1 MLTQLH
7 IDNRTNVRYNTNIA
21 TKNCVVY
28 CGGVLMMKKKDD
40 EYEQQK
46 EQYKQEIKQ
55 IIDDIDNLAMLEYFK
70 VFISAKVKEG
80 N

>member
-1 MLTQLH
+1 
-7 IDNRTNVRYNTNIA
+7 
-21 TKNCVVY
+21 
-28 CGGVLMMKKKDD
+28 MMKKKDD